1 MESSS
6 ERDDTIAVRPDETF
20 DEAALADYLAR
31 RLPGS
36 DTGLRVR
43 QFGGGQAN
51 LTYLLEFGTTQYV
64 LRRPPLGPVAPSAH
78 DMGREY
84 MVLSRLHK
92 AFPLAPKAFLFCDD
106 PVVIGAP
113 FLVMERRVGTVVR
126 RTLPPHLRNLP
137 DAPRRLS
144 EALIDTLVDLHN
156 VDYAALGLDALG
168 KPAGFLQ
175 RQVAGWHKRWRH
187 ARLHDLPEMES
198 VHRWLEENLPQESRH
213 SLVHNDYKLDNLMFS
228 NSDPSRPVAVFD
240 WDMCTLGDPLSD
252 LGALLAYWTESDDP
266 PHFQAMATMP
276 TEGFPP
282 RAALVERYAEKSGRD
297 VSGIR
302 FYHALGLFRVAVII
316 AQIYY
321 RYRRGQT
328 LDARFERFGAVLPLV
343 AKAALEV
350 AGG

>member
-1 MESSS
+1 MDGG
-6 ERDDTIAVRPDETF
+6 ERDDTIAVRPDETL
-20 DEAALADYLAR
+20 DEGALASYLGS
-31 RLPGS
+31 RLPGAEAS
-36 DTGLRVR
+36 LRVR

-51 LTYLLEFGTTQYV
+51 LTYLLRFGTAEYV

-84 MVLSRLHK
+84 LVLSRLHQ
-92 AFPLAPKAFLFCDD
+92 AFPLAPKAYLFCDD
-106 PVVIGAP
+106 PAVIGAP

-126 RTLPPHLRNLP
+126 RTLPTAFESVA

-144 EALIDTLVDLHN
+144 DALVDTLVQLHA
-156 VDYAALGLDALG
+156 VDYSALGLGELG

-175 RQVAGWHKRWRH
+175 RQVAGWKKRWDH
-187 ARLHDLPEMES
+187 ARLQDLPQMEA
-198 VHRWLEENLPQESRH
+198 VHVWLEENLPARSRH

-228 NSDPSRPVAVFD
+228 NSDPGRPVAVFD

-252 LGALLAYWTESDDP
+252 LGALLAYWTEPDDAA
-266 PHFQAMATMP
+266 HFQAMATMP
-276 TEGFPP
+276 TRGFPR
-282 RAALVERYAEKSGRD
+282 RAALVDRYAEKSGRD
-297 VSGIR
+297 VSEIR

-316 AQIYY
+316 AQIYF

-328 LDARFERFGAVLPLV
+328 QDTRFERFGAVLPLV

-350 AGG
+350 AAG